1 MRHYVAFSGAV
12 LTLGLFASSAEA
24 QAEAVAGSSFA
35 RAGTLAVGAER
46 MFGYTRTTLTTQ
58 QEQPPSDVET
68 TTTLNRFTL
77 LGRPSFVTQFQSP
90 YSTPRI
96 GIDFFPIDG
105 LSFGGSITYVSES
118 GETERESPAGSQTQ
132 DADPSSGFLISPRVG
147 YGIMFSDLFGIWPRA
162 GITYFTT
169 SSENRNAQGQTTSE
183 TNVNGLALTVEVPL
197 ILSPI
202 DHVGF
207 TIGPTLDIPLSGS
220 AETDP
225 TDPADPTSETDVKF
239 MDIGLHA
246 GLLVWF

>member
-1 MRHYVAFSGAV
+1 MRRCVAFCGAV
-12 LTLGLFASSAEA
+12 MTLALIGSKA
-24 QAEAVAGSSFA
+24 QAQEAMAPGTSFA

-46 MFGYTRTTLTTQ
+46 MFGYVHTTLKTQ
-58 QEQPPSDVET
+58 SEQPPSDTERT
-68 TTTLNRFTL
+68 ITLNRFSL
-77 LGRPSFVTQFQSP
+77 LGRPSYSTQFQSP

-118 GETERESPAGSQTQ
+118 GEAEVETPAGSQSQ
-132 DADPSSGFLISPRVG
+132 DLDPASGFLISPRVG
-147 YGIMFSDLFGIWPRA
+147 YGIMFSDIFGIWPRA
-162 GITYFTT
+162 GVTYFTA
-169 SSENRNAQGQTTSE
+169 SSENRNDAGQTTSE
-183 TNVNGLALTVEVPL
+183 SNVNGLALTVEVPL

-220 AETDP
+220 SEVDP
-225 TDPADPTSETDVKF
+225 TDPADQTTESDVKF
-239 MDIGLHA
+239 TDIGVNA